1 MAYNQTANSNPYT
14 NYLNVNIREDKDSG
28 AYDRTTK
35 NTRTFEPANKD
46 SNGNANLF
54 QGTHSIK
61 DITSFML
68 MRGVTDFGDL
78 RQYNLYESGYSF
90 LVVIDI
96 PYFLSLLLQKNS
108 EMGKVIRCHTHIL
121 EYEFRGLSGL
131 DNITTETG
139 QLTNGINSINI
150 INKVVKQD
158 AGTFTMN
165 YQEKL
170 GGTITKAHEIY
181 LTGIKDPRTE
191 VKTYHGLIAAGL
203 IDAGYENEI
212 YKLMYIVTDNTLLNL
227 EKAVYLTSGQIT
239 NVPIGDIYNVEKGT
253 YEFKEVAIEMNAYPI
268 TSRQVNNTANIL
280 LKDIYDTTVWR
291 EHDYAYDGAQV
302 TQQYNDIPINNT
314 KFWKAS
320 KASTNSYASGA
331 ATTNAQSHTVTLY
344 GSQSSLQSD
353 ANSGNATTSGG
364 TTP

>member
-1 MAYNQTANSNPYT
+1 MASSYSKKTGYDVN
-14 NYLNVNIREDKDSG
+14 NVNVDLDNTS
-28 AYDRTTK
+28 RTTK
-35 NTRTFEPANKD
+35 GTRTFEPDVNSLK
-46 SNGNANLF
+46 NGNANLF

-61 DITSFML
+61 DITSYML

-90 LVVIDI
+90 LVVLDI
-96 PYFLSLLLQKNS
+96 PFFLSQLLKINT

-191 VKTYHGLIAAGL
+191 VKTYHGLIANGTM
-203 IDAGYENEI
+203 DAGYENEI

-253 YEFKEVAIEMNAYPI
+253 YEFKEVAVEMNAYPI
-268 TSRQVNNTANIL
+268 MSRQVNYSANSL

-291 EHDYAYDGAQV
+291 EYDYAYDGAEQ
-302 TQQYNDIPINNT
+302 TMQYNDIPVGNT
-314 KFWKAS
+314 KFWNGKTGGHGVSDAASGKHKVDKARS
-320 KASTNSYASGA
+320 NAFSRNSYQ
-331 ATTNAQSHTVTLY
+331 ATVR
-344 GSQSSLQSD
+344 
-353 ANSGNATTSGG
+353 SGG
-364 TTP
+364 